1 MNKINKMYGVDKY
14 GQVYVFDIISEYSD
28 EIVAKMTN
36 QSINLQSVEFY
47 IKPQENSLFY
57 TITNCSDPKSYL
69 TTRDYEIIISK
80 CKEDIIAKRYSII
93 NEYYDNKIKEQEEL
107 IESSKDMLNSLNSS
121 YKKLNC
127 LNFNN
132 LELNDK
138 IILLRDNKQY
148 EGTVT
153 SFVTKDKINFTPRIS
168 CEEISIED
176 AEIIFN
182 PDDNWDWDEGEYE
195 TNILKLP
202 YEYYTCPPYGEIL
215 VFVNDVDLQN
225 YKNYLSFKEYA
236 EFRKRYDLKIEKL
249 INKRDNEIK
258 NIENF

>member
-14 GQVYVFDIISEYSD
+14 GHIYLFDIISEYSD
-28 EIVAKMTN
+28 EIIVKMTN

-57 TITNCSDPKSYL
+57 TITNCSDPKCYL
-69 TTRDYEIIISK
+69 TMRDYEIIISK

-132 LELNDK
+132 LELNFK

-202 YEYYTCPPYGEIL
+202 YEYYTCPPYGDIL
-215 VFVNDVDLQN
+215 VFLDDADLRN
-225 YKNYLSFKEYA
+225 YRNYLSFKEF
-236 EFRKRYDLKIEKL
+236 ERFEKCCERDIIEL
-249 INKRDNEIK
+249 RNKRDNEIK

>member
-1 MNKINKMYGVDKY
+1 MDKMYGVDKY
-14 GQVYVFDIISEYSD
+14 GKVYVFDIISEYSD
-28 EIVAKMTN
+28 EIIVKMTN
-36 QSINLQSVEFY
+36 QSKYLQSVEFY

-57 TITNCSDPKSYL
+57 TITNCSVPKSYL

-93 NEYYDNKIKEQEEL
+93 NEYYDNKIKEQKDL
-107 IESSKDMLNSLNSS
+107 IKSGTDMLNSLNRS

-132 LELNDK
+132 LELNNK
-138 IILLRDNKQY
+138 IILLRDNKQF

-182 PDDNWDWDEGEYE
+182 PDDNWDWDQDDHE
-195 TNILKLP
+195 TNILKLS
-202 YEYYTCPPYGEIL
+202 YDYYDNCGSDIL
-215 VFVNDVDLQN
+215 VFLDDTDLRN
-225 YKNYLSFKEYA
+225 YRNYLSFKEYA
-236 EFRKRYDLKIEKL
+236 KFVKCCECEIKELR
-249 INKRDNEIK
+249 NKRITEIK